1 VQFGRYRLIDRLGQG
16 GMADVYRAVV
26 DGPRGFQRQL
36 VIKRIHKLYAHELDF
51 ISMLGNEARVTA
63 VLNHPS
69 IVQVHE
75 FGQVGDEFYLAME
88 LAEGPDL
95 GKVLTTAKQRDARM
109 PAGVACYIVAQLAD
123 ALAYAHTLTGADGV
137 PLDIIHRDV
146 TPTNVVVSLVGG
158 VKLLDFGIA
167 KAAAHLREDR
177 TRTGAIKGKVA
188 YLAPE
193 QVDGALVD
201 HRADQYS
208 LGLVFHECLTGNRLW
223 KGLVR
228 EGTITPPSQLVPGLD
243 PDIDA
248 VMLRMLARA
257 PEERFPSCAEVAKAL
272 SPLARKHSGDS
283 LALRDFLA
291 SIGPFPVTAE
301 PLPPSNV
308 SAQPAAGAGSVTGS
322 VGEMRP
328 DSSVSLR
335 RPPAWRRLSVAV
347 GTALAV
353 LALVLFWPRPQPTP
367 APVVDTRAASHS
379 PAPTPALAPA
389 PAPVEPPRQ
398 KLKLEGPAGAD
409 VLVDGVLV
417 GQAPIDLN
425 LPRKP
430 ASRHLVVQ
438 MAGHAPWARDV
449 AGDVD
454 MVLTPPLLPLPAAPK
469 ADKKPH
475 PAAKKAPVVRDPF
488 AK

>member
-1 VQFGRYRLIDRLGQG
+1 
-16 GMADVYRAVV
+16 MADVYRAVV
-26 DGPRGFQRQL
+26 DGPRGFQRQV

-51 ISMLGNEARVTA
+51 INMLGTEARVTA
-63 VLNHPS
+63 LLNHPS

-75 FGQVGDEFYLAME
+75 FGQVGDEFFLAME

-95 GKVLTTAKQRDARM
+95 GKVLAVARERDLRM
-109 PAGVACYIVAQLAD
+109 PGGVACYIVAQLAD
-123 ALAYAHTLTGADGV
+123 ALAYAHTLRGADGQ

-167 KAAAHLREDR
+167 KAAAHLREER

-193 QVDGALVD
+193 QIDGALVD
-201 HRADQYS
+201 HRVDQYA

-243 PDIDA
+243 AEIDA
-248 VMLRMLARA
+248 VMLRMLERN
-257 PEERFPSCAEVAKAL
+257 PEQRFPGCAEVAKAL
-272 SPLARKHSGDS
+272 APLARKHNGDS
-283 LALRDFLA
+283 LALRDWLA
-291 SIGPFPVTAE
+291 EVGPFPSTAE
-301 PLPPSNV
+301 PLPPPNA
-308 SAQPAAGAGSVTGS
+308 SAPPVPAAGSVTGS
-322 VGEMRP
+322 VGELRAEP
-328 DSSVSLR
+328 SVSLA
-335 RPPAWRRLSVAV
+335 RPSAWRRLTVAV
-347 GTALAV
+347 GSALAV
-353 LALVLFWPRPQPTP
+353 LALVLFWPRQQAVPRPPVTTQPGTTTQ
-367 APVVDTRAASHS
+367 APSVPGAPSGATSA
-379 PAPTPALAPA
+379 PAPTP
-389 PAPVEPPRQ
+389 VEPSRQ

-409 VLVDGVLV
+409 VLVDDVLV
-417 GQAPIDLN
+417 GQAPIELH
-425 LPRKP
+425 LPRRP

-438 MAGHAPWARDV
+438 LAGHPPWTRDV

-454 MVLTPPLLPLPAAPK
+454 MVLTPTLLPPPVTTRP
-469 ADKKPH
+469 DKKPR
-475 PAAKKAPVVRDPF
+475 PASNKAPVVRDPF